1 MTRKSKREIER
12 KVEELSDTTVGEP
25 MELML
30 TERVVESPWEPDE
43 GEIDVEGDHVER
55 TRFWRDE
62 TGEWHSEQI
71 DLDDDTDTET
81 DT

>member
-43 GEIDVEGDHVER
+43 GEIDVEAGHVEK

>member
-1 MTRKSKREIER
+1 MTRKSHREIER
-12 KVEELSDTTVGEP
+12 AVEDLTETVAGDPLEITI
-25 MELML
+25 

-43 GEIDVEGDHVER
+43 GEIDIEAGDVEK